1 MTAAFSPRVRTL
13 NTRRGGGRPREARRV
28 VRARGVWSGGVRG
41 KPQLVRY
48 EYIPPSSPLQG
59 RTRGRY
65 SYTNARLLCKKKK
78 EILLLLLC
86 RSLREVCGLCGGAWP
101 AVAVPVWPWGA
112 RNTPHASK
120 PKSENGAEQK
130 IIIKG

>member
-48 EYIPPSSPLQG
+48 EYIFPSTPLQG

-65 SYTNARLLCKKKK
+65 SYTNAR
-78 EILLLLLC
+78 LLC

-101 AVAVPVWPWGA
+101 AVALPVWPWGA
-112 RNTPHASK
+112 PARVTHATRLK
-120 PKSENGAEQK
+120 TKKRKRRGAK
-130 IIIKG
+130 DH